1 MPALPTFSDLFRIA
15 RDEVLSR
22 NAKVSREA
30 VERDGMDANI
40 LIAAAG
46 AMADECI
53 GQVADLSSSLF
64 LDSAKDTD
72 LDRLVFDRYGLSRKA
87 AAASLGSVQ
96 FSTILPAPGNF
107 SIPIGVILQTAGGNQ
122 FVTVES
128 SLFAVG
134 TIGPLTVAVRSVL
147 AGASQNVK
155 IGTITSIVSA
165 IPLSAPDLK
174 VTNTLAT
181 AGGDDAETDAS
192 LRDRARRFFTAARRG
207 TLAAL
212 EAAALGI
219 PGVRKAAAFEVL
231 DALGRP
237 ARFVQVIVTDAY
249 TEAFADYSTVPPRYE
264 VQSQFLTTQVVN
276 ALVDVRPAGIFVQ
289 PIVANV
295 ILQPVQL
302 SLAFQAGADVNTAAL
317 LARAAIVNYIN
328 GLAPGSPLVVDTM
341 NAALQ
346 KVTGLAYTGM
356 EIVSPLGDVVA
367 KPLQVIRTSL
377 SLVSALAAQTSQPI
391 ITGINPDSY
400 SQASG

>member
-1 MPALPTFSDLFRIA
+1 MPNLPTFQDLFRIA

-22 NAKVSREA
+22 NARVSREA

-40 LIAAAG
+40 LIASAG

-72 LDRLVFDRYGLSRKA
+72 LDRLVFDRYGLTRKA
-87 AAASLGSVQ
+87 AAASLGSVE
-96 FSTILPAPGNF
+96 FSTVLPAPGNF
-107 SIPIGVILQTAGGNQ
+107 NIPTGVVLQTAGGNQ
-122 FVTVES
+122 FLTVES
-128 SLFAVG
+128 TVFAVG
-134 TIGPLTVAVRSVL
+134 TVGPLVVAVRSVL
-147 AGASQNVK
+147 AGASQNV
-155 IGTITSIVSA
+155 GTGKITSILTA

-192 LRDRARRFFTAARRG
+192 LRDRARRFFSTARRG

-212 EAAALGI
+212 EAAALGV
-219 PGVRKAAAFEVL
+219 PGVRTASAVEVL

-237 ARFVQVIVTDAY
+237 ARFVQLIVADAY
-249 TEAFADYSTVPPRYE
+249 TEAFVDYSTVPPLYQT
-264 VQSQFLTTQVVN
+264 QSQYLTTAIVN

-302 SLAFQAGADVNTAAL
+302 SLAFTAGSDVNTAAL

-328 GLAPGSPLVVDTM
+328 GLAPGVPLVVADM
-341 NAALQ
+341 SAALRT
-346 KVTGLAYTGM
+346 VTGLSYTGK
-356 EIVSPLGDVVA
+356 EIVSPVGDVVT

-377 SLVSALAAQTSQPI
+377 SLVSALSSQTNQPI
-391 ITGINPDSY
+391 ITGINPDAY
-400 SQASG
+400 SLAP